1 MNTNRVVCRHRDG
14 SIEKGTTHDFLPTR
28 ETFHLETPGGGSRL
42 VDRRGLKAVFFVRSF
57 DGDPSHIEEFLFD
70 DVRGPGRR
78 LYVTFEDGEILAGTA
93 TAYSPDK
100 PGFFLFPID
109 PNTNNERIYVVRE
122 SVLRVREVAAA

>member
-1 MNTNRVVCRHRDG
+1 MNGNRVVCRHRDG
-14 SIEKGTTHDFLPTR
+14 SIEKGTTHDFLPGKR
-28 ETFHLETPGGGSRL
+28 TFHLELAGGGLREI
-42 VDRRGLKAVFFVRSF
+42 DRTDLKAIFFVKSF
-57 DGDPSHIEEFLFD
+57 EGNSSHMEEFLFD

-109 PNTNNERIYVVRE
+109 PETNNERIFVVRD
-122 SVLRVREVAAA
+122 SVTKVREVATH